1 MKLSYIYKSEKDKTG
16 AGFFQVQ
23 FDSCTKE
30 EIKQLADLFEVK
42 VSEMKGTWI
51 CAGQMYTEDKML
63 DCIQV
68 YTDTWG
74 SNCDTVFADYKADF
88 IENLQ
93 ILMTKVKNTDNAE
106 RLLGTSIELK
116 VA

>member
-16 AGFFQVQ
+16 EGFIQVQ

-30 EIKQLADLFEVK
+30 EIKQLADLFDTD
-42 VSEMKGTWI
+42 VSEMKGTWL
-51 CAGQMYTEDKML
+51 CVGQMYTEDKMF

-68 YTDTWG
+68 YTDAWN

-93 ILMTKVKNTDNAE
+93 ALMTKVKNTDNAE
-106 RLLGTSIELK
+106 SLVGTSIELK

>member
-1 MKLSYIYKSEKDKTG
+1 MKLSYIYKSEKDKNG

-30 EIKQLADLFEVK
+30 EIKQLAELFEVK
-42 VSEMKGTWI
+42 VSEMKGTWL
-51 CAGQMYTEDKML
+51 CVGQMYVEDKML

-68 YTDTWG
+68 YTDAWG

-93 ILMTKVKNTDNAE
+93 TLMTKIKNTDNAE
-106 RLLGTSIELK
+106 SLLGTSIELK

>member
-1 MKLSYIYKSEKDKTG
+1 MKLSYIYKSEKDKNG

-23 FDSCTKE
+23 FNSCTKE
-30 EIKQLADLFEVK
+30 EIQQLADLFGVK
-42 VSEMKGTWI
+42 VSVMEGTWL
-51 CAGQMYTEDKML
+51 CVGQMYTEDKML

-68 YTDTWG
+68 YTETWG
-74 SNCDTVFADYKADF
+74 LNCDTVFADYKSDF

-93 ILMTKVKNTDNAE
+93 TLMAKVKNTDNAE
-106 RLLGTSIELK
+106 SLLGTSIKLK

>member
-16 AGFFQVQ
+16 EGFTQVQ

-30 EIKQLADLFEVK
+30 EINQLADLFDTD
-42 VSEMKGTWI
+42 VSEMKGTWL
-51 CAGQMYTEDKML
+51 CVGQMYTEDKML

-68 YTDTWG
+68 YTDAWG
-74 SNCDTVFADYKADF
+74 SNCDTVFADYKEDF
-88 IENLQ
+88 IKELQ
-93 ILMTKVKNTDNAE
+93 TLMTKVINTNDTTS
-106 RLLGTSIELK
+106 LVGTSIELK